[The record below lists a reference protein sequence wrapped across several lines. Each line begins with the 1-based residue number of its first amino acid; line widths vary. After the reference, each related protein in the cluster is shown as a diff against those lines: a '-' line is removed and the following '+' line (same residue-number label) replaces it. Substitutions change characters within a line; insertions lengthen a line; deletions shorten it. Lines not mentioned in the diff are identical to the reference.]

1 MGFLD
6 SEHLGFVSPVSLV
19 WKLVHPSTKIGAGR
33 LEPWFRNSDIRLY
46 LLRSHTY
53 LQGNVGR
60 RIKFRRPS
68 IGYPPLREQGTG
80 CGRERES
87 ERERE
92 RARERASFGLRGLL
106 LWLTTSHLMPAAD
119 NYLVARLVNNE
130 AIISVTTVLAHMHC
144 GVECFS
150 YGTTSEELQ
159 KTLRALKDLSYFPS
173 VQEDPGSTGHAMA
186 HDTPRKGLQ
195 RAM

>member
-1 MGFLD
+1 MKGI
-6 SEHLGFVSPVSLV
+6 V
-19 WKLVHPSTKIGAGR
+19 
-33 LEPWFRNSDIRLY
+33 
-46 LLRSHTY
+46 
-53 LQGNVGR
+53 QG
-60 RIKFRRPS
+60 KRP
-68 IGYPPLREQGTG
+68 E
-80 CGRERES
+80 
-87 ERERE
+87 
-92 RARERASFGLRGLL
+92 RGLL

-186 HDTPRKGLQ
+186 HDTPRPSKSNVRGDYRGQKG
-195 RAM
+195 A